1 MIVLA
6 SASPRRRELLETL
19 RIDFEVDPSGA
30 EERVL
35 DGESPVETAVR
46 LASLKAVDVASRR
59 DGWVLGADTVVV
71 VEGEALGKPDDDA
84 HALAMLRR
92 LAGGW
97 HAVVTAVA
105 LARSAALV
113 EAMSVETR
121 VHALPQDDASLL
133 RYVATGEGRDK
144 AGAYGIQGIA
154 AGFVD
159 RIEGSWSN
167 VVGLPSAETVAL
179 LRRHGAIEAWP

>member
-6 SASPRRRELLETL
+6 SASPRRRELLGTL
-19 RIDFEVDPSGA
+19 RIGFEVDPSGA
-30 EERVL
+30 EEQVL
-35 DGESPVETAVR
+35 EGESPTETAIR

-59 DGWVLGADTVVV
+59 GGWVLGADTVVV
-71 VEGEALGKPDDDA
+71 ADGEALGKPETDA
-84 HALAMLRR
+84 DALAMLRR
-92 LAGGW
+92 LEGGW

-105 LARSAALV
+105 LAQGGALV
-113 EAMSVETR
+113 EAIAVETR
-121 VHALPQDDASLL
+121 VHALPQDEAALL

-154 AGFVD
+154 SGFID

-179 LRRHGAIEAWP
+179 LLRHGAIEAWP